1 MMWNWL
7 VSGLASGAALVLYD
21 GAAMHPP
28 PVLWDLA
35 DRERVTV
42 FGTSAR
48 YLAACAQQGLRPG
61 AEHDLA
67 ALRAVLSTGSPLGPE
82 SFDYVYGEVKADLQL
97 SSISGGTD
105 IVSCFA
111 LGSPVLPVRRGELQ
125 CRGLG
130 MAVEVWDE
138 SGRPLVGEP
147 GELVC
152 TRSFPSQPTGFWNDP
167 DGSKYR
173 AAYFDRF
180 PGVWHHGDWVELR
193 PEGGMVFHGRSD
205 TVLNPGGVR
214 IGTAEIYRV
223 VAQFEE
229 VVESLVTGQRL
240 GDDERVILFVQ
251 LRDGLQL
258 DDSLRDRLRRRIAR
272 EESPRHAPARI
283 VQVPDIPRTL
293 SGKISEVAVR
303 RVIHGQAL
311 TNREALANP
320 DALVHFEDLPELRD

>member
-1 MMWNWL
+1 
-7 VSGLASGAALVLYD
+7 
-21 GAAMHPP
+21 
-28 PVLWDLA
+28 
-35 DRERVTV
+35 
-42 FGTSAR
+42 
-48 YLAACAQQGLRPG
+48 
-61 AEHDLA
+61 
-67 ALRAVLSTGSPLGPE
+67 
-82 SFDYVYGEVKADLQL
+82 VKADLQL
-97 SSISGGTD
+97 SSIAGGTD

-173 AAYFDRF
+173 AAYFERF
-180 PGVWHHGDWVELR
+180 AGVWHHGDWVELR

-229 VVESLVTGQRL
+229 VVESLVTGQRQ

-251 LRDGLQL
+251 LRDDLRL

-283 VQVPDIPRTL
+283 VQVPDLPRTL